1 MRLETKDDVR
11 KLLNDYITSDIKG
24 VYLYTVEHES
34 VNRIIDDIWKEHP
47 DNYVLFHFDHAKG
60 LTTERKFRPY
70 QIMKGRDEL
79 KSIDKVFELLNS
91 WIDQSKIVPGVIFE
105 EINEFLEN
113 DVNFKRI
120 FYNGIVSL
128 AHKGFYFYIVS
139 SKATIPDV
147 IEKKVFYIDVPL
159 PSNDE
164 IERMLDEKIRKYN
177 IAISSEYIKD
187 KAVNA
192 LHGLTEE
199 ETLGLINLIIA
210 DGVINDDDVITIG
223 NIKKQIIKKG
233 GVLEF
238 VITDENMNAVG
249 GFDRLKSWIRKKK
262 KIVDNLDS
270 AKRFGVD
277 VPKGIMLFGMPGCGK
292 SLCAKALATEF
303 GVPLLKLDMGMIL
316 GPYVGQSE
324 ENIRKAIKQSESI
337 APCVLWIDEI
347 EKAFSG
353 IGGSGGSAEVTTRIF
368 GTLLTWMQERSRMV
382 FVVATANDITSMPPE
397 FLRRGRFDEVF
408 FVDFPDIDERKEII
422 KIHLKKRKKEEWI
435 NKIDI
440 DKMAKETEEFSGADL
455 EAIVS
460 SIVEE
465 AFVNDW
471 KEPVKEYVDNVVK
484 EFKPLSH
491 TMKDKIDQI
500 KELYKKYNFIN
511 VSSRK
516 K

>member
-1 MRLETKDDVR
+1 
-11 KLLNDYITSDIKG
+11 
-24 VYLYTVEHES
+24 
-34 VNRIIDDIWKEHP
+34 
-47 DNYVLFHFDHAKG
+47 
-60 LTTERKFRPY
+60 
-70 QIMKGRDEL
+70 
-79 KSIDKVFELLNS
+79 
-91 WIDQSKIVPGVIFE
+91 
-105 EINEFLEN
+105 
-113 DVNFKRI
+113 
-120 FYNGIVSL
+120 
-128 AHKGFYFYIVS
+128 
-139 SKATIPDV
+139 
-147 IEKKVFYIDVPL
+147 
-159 PSNDE
+159 
-164 IERMLDEKIRKYN
+164 
-177 IAISSEYIKD
+177 
-187 KAVNA
+187 
-192 LHGLTEE
+192 EE